1 MSAINWNDSLNLI
14 SKLTPKRIWNGL
26 KVLSSYYASVLFNR
40 PIQWGYPVSISFEP
54 TTSCNLRCPQCP
66 SGLREFTRNTGMLD
80 LTLFKKIIDQDSSE
94 KKIID
99 DFIADDI
106 QIEIESGQEAIDQDP
121 LSVSN
126 ISPDSLVR
134 DYESIKVLSMNPQT
148 KKKVMDLI
156 DQSKEDLQ
164 KISRLLNGF

>member
-1 MSAINWNDSLNLI
+1 MINN
-14 SKLTPKRIWNGL
+14 
-26 KVLSSYYASVLFNR
+26 
-40 PIQWGYPVSISFEP
+40 
-54 TTSCNLRCPQCP
+54 
-66 SGLREFTRNTGMLD
+66 
-80 LTLFKKIIDQDSSE
+80 LFKKISDQDLSR
-94 KKIID
+94 KNTID
-99 DFIADDI
+99 DFISDDI
-106 QIEIESGQEAIDQDP
+106 QIEIENLEEARDDNP

-164 KISRLLNGF
+164 KISRLLNGL

>member
-1 MSAINWNDSLNLI
+1 MINN
-14 SKLTPKRIWNGL
+14 
-26 KVLSSYYASVLFNR
+26 
-40 PIQWGYPVSISFEP
+40 
-54 TTSCNLRCPQCP
+54 
-66 SGLREFTRNTGMLD
+66 
-80 LTLFKKIIDQDSSE
+80 LFKKIIDQDSSE

>member
-1 MSAINWNDSLNLI
+1 MINN
-14 SKLTPKRIWNGL
+14 
-26 KVLSSYYASVLFNR
+26 
-40 PIQWGYPVSISFEP
+40 
-54 TTSCNLRCPQCP
+54 
-66 SGLREFTRNTGMLD
+66 
-80 LTLFKKIIDQDSSE
+80 LFKKISDQDLSR
-94 KKIID
+94 KNTID
-99 DFIADDI
+99 DFISDDI
-106 QIEIESGQEAIDQDP
+106 QIEIENLEEVRDDNP

-164 KISRLLNGF
+164 KISRLLNGL

>member
-1 MSAINWNDSLNLI
+1 MINN
-14 SKLTPKRIWNGL
+14 
-26 KVLSSYYASVLFNR
+26 
-40 PIQWGYPVSISFEP
+40 
-54 TTSCNLRCPQCP
+54 
-66 SGLREFTRNTGMLD
+66 
-80 LTLFKKIIDQDSSE
+80 LFKKISDQDLNR
-94 KKIID
+94 KNTID
-99 DFIADDI
+99 DFITDDI
-106 QIEIESGQEAIDQDP
+106 QIEIENLEEAKDQNP

-164 KISRLLNGF
+164 KISRLLNGL

>member
-1 MSAINWNDSLNLI
+1 MINN
-14 SKLTPKRIWNGL
+14 
-26 KVLSSYYASVLFNR
+26 
-40 PIQWGYPVSISFEP
+40 
-54 TTSCNLRCPQCP
+54 
-66 SGLREFTRNTGMLD
+66 
-80 LTLFKKIIDQDSSE
+80 LFKKISDQDLSR
-94 KKIID
+94 KNTID
-99 DFIADDI
+99 DFISDDI
-106 QIEIESGQEAIDQDP
+106 QIEIENLEEADDNP

-164 KISRLLNGF
+164 KISRLLNGL